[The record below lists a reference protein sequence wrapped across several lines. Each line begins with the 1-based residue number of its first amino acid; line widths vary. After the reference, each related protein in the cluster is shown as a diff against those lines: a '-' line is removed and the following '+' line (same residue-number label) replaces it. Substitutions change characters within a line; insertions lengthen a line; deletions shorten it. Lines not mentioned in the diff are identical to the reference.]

1 MDTGFGHFQVMLDS
15 GLEVCRLLSVESII
29 RARVPFSKYS
39 FAAVLVP
46 ALNDLTGTVTLYRY
60 TNL

>member
-1 MDTGFGHFQVMLDS
+1 MLDS

-39 FAAVLVP
+39 FAAVLVL